1 MLQRTPEWH
10 AFRLGRV
17 TASRICDVM
26 ATIKTGEAVTRR
38 NYRAEKVLERISG
51 KSQENNYQSGAMLAG
66 IEREAQAR
74 IAYEFEKNCTV
85 EDIGIIPHPTIEWAA
100 ASPDGLVGE
109 HGLVEVKCP
118 EASAYL
124 DALLG
129 RDIPQKY
136 VDQMQWQLACSGRL
150 WCDYVVYRE
159 DLPLV
164 VKRVPRDNKR
174 ITEIEAEVRKFL
186 QEVEDTLEIL
196 ARR

>member
-17 TASRICDVM
+17 TASRISDVM
-26 ATIKTGEAVTRR
+26 ATIKSGEAITRR

-74 IAYEFEKNCTV
+74 IEYEFDQNCTV
-85 EDIGIIPHPTIEWAA
+85 EEVGIIPHPTIQWAA

-109 HGLVEVKCP
+109 HGLIEIKCP
-118 EASAYL
+118 EASAFL
-124 DALLG
+124 DAMLG
-129 RDIPQKY
+129 KDIPQKY
-136 VDQMQWQLACSGRL
+136 ADQMQWQMACSGRQ
-150 WCDYVVYRE
+150 WCDYVLYRE
-159 DLPLV
+159 GLPLAML
-164 VKRVPRDNKR
+164 RVERDDKR
-174 ITEIEAEVRKFL
+174 IAEIEAEVRKFL